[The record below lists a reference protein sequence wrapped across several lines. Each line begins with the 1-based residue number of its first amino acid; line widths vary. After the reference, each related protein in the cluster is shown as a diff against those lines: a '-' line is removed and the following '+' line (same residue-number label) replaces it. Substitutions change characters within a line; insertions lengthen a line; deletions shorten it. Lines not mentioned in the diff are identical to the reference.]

1 MKNIYGMTRHFLSR
15 SSMSLAGI
23 MLALS
28 LGLVWN
34 FFSQREEGASADCS
48 MFSTPPSPHAI
59 EKMLSSDMSSSE
71 VFRASLGVDM
81 GWVKDMWKNE
91 DARCFDDSLESFM
104 ASRGDVCIPCYTDPV
119 PWDEDT
125 RYTMQDSGCG
135 KQILRTKV
143 KAGDSMGSLL
153 RPWLD
158 KGELKDAIRAVSS
171 VFKVSRLRI
180 GRTYS
185 VERDMKVGAVSRIMY
200 DIDDESRLVLCRE
213 GQGFSASVN
222 VYHYDTRLVRVAGEV
237 KSSLFDAMTEAGEA
251 SSLAMQL
258 ADVFSHQ
265 VNFLDDVRAGDT
277 FEVIV
282 EKKYLEGDFRA
293 YGDIVAA
300 RLVNDGMVYEAFRFR
315 DENGVARYYA
325 EDGSSLETQFLKAPL
340 NFTRISSSY
349 TMKRRH
355 PVLGRVRPHQGID
368 YAAPRGTPVK
378 ALGDGAVTF
387 VGWKSGYGK
396 SVAIRHS
403 GGVETHYAHLSRYA
417 KNLKK
422 GDKVEQGQVIAYVGS
437 TGISTGPH
445 LDFRVKKNGKFID
458 PLKLTGNRAAAIPE
472 EQKDTFRNQVER
484 ARLMLDGEVILASR

>member
-1 MKNIYGMTRHFLSR
+1 MKNIYGISGTFLSKR
-15 SSMSLAGI
+15 WISLAGVV
-23 MLALS
+23 LALA

-34 FFSQREEGASADCS
+34 FFYHCEESSSADCS
-48 MFSTPPSPHAI
+48 MFSTAPAPHDI
-59 EKMLSSDMSSSE
+59 EKMLEAEISSSE
-71 VFRASLGVDM
+71 TLRASLGMGM
-81 GWVKDMWKNE
+81 GWMKDMWKKE
-91 DARCFDDSLESFM
+91 EARRFDDSLESFM
-104 ASRGDVCIPCYTDPV
+104 ASRAEVCIPRYTDPV
-119 PWDEDT
+119 PWEEDT
-125 RYTMQDSGCG
+125 RYMVQDSGCG
-135 KQILRTKV
+135 TQILRTKI

-158 KGELKDAIRAVSS
+158 KCELNDAVKAVSS
-171 VFKVSRLRI
+171 VFKLSRLRI
-180 GRTYS
+180 GRLYT
-185 VERDMKVGAVSRIMY
+185 VERDTKEGRVSRIMY

-213 GQGFSASVN
+213 GQGFTASVN

-237 KSSLFDAMTEAGEA
+237 KSSLFEAMAEAGEA

-265 VNFLDDVRAGDT
+265 VNFLDDVREGDS

-300 RLVNDGMVYEAFRFR
+300 RLINDGMVYEAFRFL
-315 DENGVARYYA
+315 DENGVAHYYA
-325 EDGSSLETQFLKAPL
+325 DDGSSLETQFLKAPL
-340 NFTRISSSY
+340 NFTRISSQY

-378 ALGDGAVTF
+378 ALGEGVVTF

-396 SVAIRHS
+396 SIAIQHS
-403 GGVETHYAHLSRYA
+403 GGVETHYAHLSRYT
-417 KNLKK
+417 KKLKK
-422 GDKVEQGQVIAYVGS
+422 GQKVEQGQVIGYVGS

-458 PLKLTGNRAAAIPE
+458 PLKLTGNRAASIPE
-472 EQKDTFRNQVER
+472 EQKDTFLNQVER
-484 ARLMLDGEVILASR
+484 AKLMLDGEVILASR